1 MYTPHNSAEGPTG
14 GDSAFE
20 KGPFGGRFKEHFKGH
35 RGHHGH
41 GRSEGRGWGEGRGDA
56 QGWGQAAAEAHG
68 WGPHAHA
75 WAHPRHA
82 GHRAP
87 VSIYKTADAYE
98 MLVFAPGRVKEN
110 FKVKLS
116 DGQLVVSYQPTE
128 DTSALN
134 WVVREY
140 SRGGFERSFQ
150 VGSTVDKDAIQ
161 ARYEDGVL
169 KLTLPIK
176 PGSEPQPQDV
186 PVN

>member
-1 MYTPHNSAEGPTG
+1 MYTQHYSAEGPTG
-14 GDSAFE
+14 GDPAFE

-41 GRSEGRGWGEGRGDA
+41 GEGRGW
-56 QGWGQAAAEAHG
+56 
-68 WGPHAHA
+68 
-75 WAHPRHA
+75 AHPRFA

-87 VSIYKTADAYE
+87 VSMYKTADTYE

-110 FKVKLS
+110 FKVKIS
-116 DGQLVVSYQPTE
+116 AGQLVVSYQPTE
-128 DTSALN
+128 DTSSLN
-134 WVVREY
+134 WVIKEY

-150 VGSTVDKDAIQ
+150 VGNTIDQDHIQ

-176 PGSEPQPQDV
+176 PGSEPESQDV
-186 PVN
+186 PVS